1 MAKLSDTIANY
12 LDLRRK
18 IQGKQ
23 FSSVYLLH
31 GEEVY
36 FIDAITD
43 LIEES
48 VLPESER
55 SFNQTILYGKEV
67 KIHDLISMARRYPQ
81 NVLNRTVFV
90 PYNFLKYRKKFRWS

>member
-23 FSSVYLLH
+23 YAPVYLLH

-36 FIDAITD
+36 FIDAPVTRITFSD
-43 LIEES
+43 SSFS
-48 VLPESER
+48 VANILPM
-55 SFNQTILYGKEV
+55 FNNLAST
-67 KIHDLISMARRYPQ
+67 
-81 NVLNRTVFV
+81 
-90 PYNFLKYRKKFRWS
+90 